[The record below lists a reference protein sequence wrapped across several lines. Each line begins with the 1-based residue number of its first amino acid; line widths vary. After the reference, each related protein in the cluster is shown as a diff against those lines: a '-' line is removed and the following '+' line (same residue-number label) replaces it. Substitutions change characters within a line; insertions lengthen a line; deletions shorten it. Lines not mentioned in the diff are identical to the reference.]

1 MKQLIITLLR
11 SYRLREK
18 SLRDRGIF
26 GYIKNEKGYVLI
38 IVMIVSAMLITVSSE
53 FLVNA
58 QADVS
63 YMNKFKIEPQAEE
76 LAEIGLRVATFIL
89 EMDKTGK
96 AGSIVPGRNTNASI
110 DCYDDLWGALIPEI
124 PLEGGSVSF
133 VINDEQSKINLSI
146 VSNEFIDKSAY
157 FFMASRF
164 FQNMDF
170 PPDIADCI
178 LDWVDTNDTRSG
190 YGAETFDYYS
200 TLPRPYHAK
209 NGPLDS
215 IEELLMIKNITP
227 EVYYGLGGGNFG
239 KEIGLV
245 DNNKN
250 LKPISL
256 DDKDTT
262 ADPSK
267 VNAENTPIGPEKSR
281 ALYDYFRAYGD
292 NDFTAE
298 LNKINI
304 NTAPYRVISALT
316 PDMTVDKVSE
326 LIRRRMTKPFAS
338 VNEVADLVTDEA
350 IRKCLT
356 VSSQIFSIDST
367 GKFKGKKI
375 TIRTVY
381 NRTTKKFLYYAIR

>member
-1 MKQLIITLLR
+1 MKRLIIQLCQ
-11 SYRLREK
+11 SY
-18 SLRDRGIF
+18 SLRKKKLLEQGIL

-38 IVMIVSAMLITVSSE
+38 IVMIVSTLLITVSSE

-63 YMNKFKIEPQAEE
+63 YMNKFKSEPQAEE
-76 LAEIGLRVATFIL
+76 LAEIGLRIATYIL
-89 EMDKTGK
+89 ELDKTGK
-96 AGSIVPGRNTNASI
+96 AGALVPGRNTNASV
-110 DCYDDLWGALIPEI
+110 DSYDDLWGARFPEI

-146 VSNEFIDKSAY
+146 VANEFIDKSAY
-157 FFMASRF
+157 FYMTARF
-164 FQNMDF
+164 FQNLDF

-178 LDWVDTNDTRSG
+178 LDWVDPNNNRSG

-227 EVYYGLGGGNFG
+227 EIYYGLGGGNYG

-245 DNNKN
+245 NDNRN

-256 DDKDTT
+256 DDM
-262 ADPSK
+262 
-267 VNAENTPIGPEKSR
+267 NAIPDQTKIPTDAAPIGPEKSR

-292 NDFTAE
+292 PDFTVD

-316 PDMTVDKVSE
+316 PDMTADKVSE
-326 LIRRRMTKPFAS
+326 LIRRRMAKPFAAVS
-338 VNEVADLVTDEA
+338 EVADLVPDEA

-367 GKFKGKKI
+367 GRFKGKKI
-375 TIRTVY
+375 VIRTVY